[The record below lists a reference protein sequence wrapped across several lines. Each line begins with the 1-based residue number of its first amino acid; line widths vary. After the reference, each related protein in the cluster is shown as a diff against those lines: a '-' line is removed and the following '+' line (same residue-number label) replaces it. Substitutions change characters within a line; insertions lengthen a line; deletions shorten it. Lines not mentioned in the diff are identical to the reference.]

1 MLNLCRSYHKLKWF
15 QCDRTAHKKSALTN
29 TLSVSSENYLSTNS
43 SPPILYLLLSHLEK
57 KFSYL
62 TSTNLYIIVTT
73 DVTNAGRGTAT
84 NLLRMLQKIF
94 HRFKKSQ
101 TKALKHF
108 GKFCSI
114 PFPFSLLQCL
124 CSPVTLQ
131 SHLNIA
137 EGKGRA
143 KVFQGFWARI
153 VVVSESLLSQSL
165 SRSKVVQ
172 MQVLLFKRRKD
183 FFLTIRNT

>member
-1 MLNLCRSYHKLKWF
+1 MLNLCRSYHKLKRF

-29 TLSVSSENYLSTNS
+29 TLSVSSENYFSTNS

-62 TSTNLYIIVTT
+62 TSTNLYIIITT
-73 DVTNAGRGTAT
+73 DVTNAGLGATT

-94 HRFKKSQ
+94 HRFRQSQ
-101 TKALKHF
+101 AKALKQF

-114 PFPFSLLQCL
+114 FSLLPLQCL
-124 CSPVTLQ
+124 CRHTTLQ

-165 SRSKVVQ
+165 SRSKAVQ
-172 MQVLLFKRRKD
+172 MQVLLFKRRKY
-183 FFLTIRNT
+183 FFLAIRNT